1 MCGRYS
7 LTSPPE
13 AIRRLFGFAGQ
24 PNLPARYNI
33 APTQTVP
40 VVRAGGGDGKPE
52 LAMMRWG
59 LVPSWSRDI
68 NRGPPLIN
76 ARIETVLVKPAFREA
91 VRARRCLVPADGF
104 YEWADR
110 AGGRQPYHVSLRR
123 RGLFAFAG
131 IWARWQ
137 DKTGEVLDS
146 MAILT
151 TASNPVLAPVHDRMP
166 VIVAPKDFAMWLD
179 CRGVSADAAISAIH
193 LPSPEDFVIRPV
205 SAHVNAV
212 AHDDPRCLEDAEP
225 QARLL

>member
-13 AIRRLFGFAGQ
+13 AMRRLFGFAGQ
-24 PNLPARYNI
+24 PNLPVRYNI
-33 APTQTVP
+33 APTQDVP
-40 VVRAGGGDGKPE
+40 VVRTGAREGQPE

-76 ARIETVLVKPAFREA
+76 ARIETVLAKPAFRDA

-110 AGGRQPYHVSLRR
+110 AGGKQPYYVNLRSH
-123 RGLFAFAG
+123 GLFAFAG

-137 DKTGEVLDS
+137 DKSGEVLDS

-151 TASNPVLAPVHDRMP
+151 TASNPVLAPIHDRMP
-166 VIVAPKDFAMWLD
+166 VIVSPGDFAMWLD
-179 CRGVSADAAISAIH
+179 CRGVSAQQAVGALH
-193 LPSPEDFVIRPV
+193 LPPPEDFEIRPV
-205 SAHVNAV
+205 SAYVNSV
-212 AHDDPRCLEDAEP
+212 AHDDPRCLEGAEP